1 MIRETPMTQYL
12 TTYDLVKGK
21 KLADRYTI
29 VGSRRQSGFAAAY
42 EATDPAG
49 ARCEVSLFPAGLFDQ
64 ADQAEEF
71 RERLLPWRE
80 VESPHVLRVREVLSL
95 AGGLL
100 LVTDL
105 PEGEGLRERLDR
117 DKRLTPVELVA
128 LGTQL
133 LEGLG
138 RIHGAGLVHGDI
150 KPRTIHLKGKGDA
163 LRAQL
168 VDGGITPSL
177 WSAKGLGEKTALI
190 GTPYYAPAEQFGG
203 EAADVRSDIYN
214 LATVLYEA
222 ATGVLP
228 WTGTSFLEVFQSKLK
243 DPPPMKKRAKDCE
256 LAPHLEAAILH
267 GCLADRR
274 KRYGSAREFQQA
286 LGAKG

>member
-1 MIRETPMTQYL
+1 MSQYL
-12 TTYDLVKGK
+12 TTYDLTKGK
-21 KLADRYTI
+21 KIAERYKI
-29 VGSRRQSGFAAAY
+29 VGSSRQSGFAASY

-64 ADQAEEF
+64 AEQAEEF
-71 RERLLPWRE
+71 RERLLPWCE
-80 VESPHVLRVREVLSL
+80 IDSGNVLKVREVLSL
-95 AGGLL
+95 SGGLL
-100 LVTDL
+100 LVTEV
-105 PEGEGLRERLDR
+105 PAGESLRKRLDSV
-117 DKRLTPVELVA
+117 KRLSSSEVIA

-150 KPRTIHLKGKGDA
+150 KPLTIHVAGKGA
-163 LRAQL
+163 KLTAAL

-177 WSAKGLGEKTALI
+177 WNAKGLGEKTALI

-214 LATVLYEA
+214 LATVLYEC
-222 ATGVLP
+222 ATGALP
-228 WTGTSFLEVFQSKLK
+228 WTGTSFLEVFQSKLA
-243 DPPPMKKRAKDCE
+243 DAPPMKKRAKDVE
-256 LAPHLEAAILH
+256 VEPHLEAAILR

-274 KRYGSAREFQQA
+274 KRYSSAREFQLA
-286 LGAKG
+286 LHGRE

>member
-1 MIRETPMTQYL
+1 MTQQYL

-29 VGSRRQSGFAAAY
+29 VTLRRQTGFAAVY

-49 ARCEVSLFPAGLFDQ
+49 ARCELSLFPAGLFEK

-80 VESPHVLRVREVLSL
+80 IDSAHVLHVREVLSVS
-95 AGGLL
+95 GGLL
-100 LVTDL
+100 LITDL
-105 PEGEGLRERLDR
+105 PSGEELRTRLDR
-117 DKRLTPVELVA
+117 EKRLSPTELVA
-128 LGTQL
+128 LGSQL
-133 LEGLG
+133 LDGLG

-150 KPRTIHLKGKGDA
+150 KPKTIHLDGKGA
-163 LRAQL
+163 KIRAQL

-190 GTPYYAPAEQFGG
+190 GTPYYAPIEQFGG

-214 LATVLYEA
+214 LATVLYECA
-222 ATGVLP
+222 AGVIP
-228 WTGTSFLEVFQSKLK
+228 WTGASFLEVFQSKMQ
-243 DPPPMKKRAKDCE
+243 DPPPMKKRAKEVE
-256 LAPHLEAAILH
+256 LEPTLEAAILR

-274 KRYGSAREFQQA
+274 KRYASAREFQQA
-286 LGAKG
+286 LVGKS

>member
-1 MIRETPMTQYL
+1 MPMTQYL

-21 KLADRYTI
+21 RLADRYTI
-29 VGSRRQSGFAAAY
+29 VGARRQSGFAAAY
-42 EATDPAG
+42 EATDAAG
-49 ARCEVSLFPAGLFDQ
+49 ERCEVSLFPAGLFDQ

-71 RERLLPWRE
+71 RSRLVPWRE
-80 VESPHVLRVREVLSL
+80 IESPHVLRVREVLSL

-105 PEGEGLRERLDR
+105 PVGEGLRERMDR
-117 DKRLTPVELVA
+117 EKRLSEAELVT

-150 KPRTIHLKGKGDA
+150 KPRTIHVSGKGAA
-163 LRAQL
+163 LMAML

-177 WSAKGLGEKTALI
+177 WNAKGLGEKTALI

-214 LATVLYEA
+214 LATVLYEC

-228 WTGTSFLEVFQSKLK
+228 WTGASFLEVFQSKLK
-243 DPPPMKKRAKDCE
+243 DPPPMKKRAKDVE
-256 LAPHLEAAILH
+256 VAPHLEAAILH
-267 GCLADRR
+267 ACQADRR

-286 LGAKG
+286 LNGRG

>member
-1 MIRETPMTQYL
+1 MTQYL

-29 VGSRRQSGFAAAY
+29 AGTRRQTGFAAVY
-42 EATDPAG
+42 EATDPSG
-49 ARCEVSLFPAGLFDQ
+49 GRCEVSLFPAGLFEK

-71 RERLLPWRE
+71 RERLLPWKE
-80 VESPHVLRVREVLSL
+80 IDSAHVLKVRDVISVS
-95 AGGLL
+95 GGLL
-100 LVTDL
+100 LVTDA
-105 PEGEGLRERLDR
+105 PPGEELRLRLDR
-117 DKRLTPVELVA
+117 EKRMEPSEVVA
-128 LGTQL
+128 VGSQL

-150 KPRTIHLKGKGDA
+150 KPKTIHVHGKGPKITC
-163 LRAQL
+163 QL

-214 LATVLYEA
+214 LATVLYECA
-222 ATGVLP
+222 AGVIP
-228 WTGTSFLEVFQSKLK
+228 WTGATFLEVFQSKLQ
-243 DPPPMKKRAKDCE
+243 DAPPVKKRAKEIE
-256 LAPHLEAAILH
+256 LDPQLEAAILR

-274 KRYGSAREFQQA
+274 KRYASAREFQQA
-286 LGAKG
+286 LGGKA

>member
-1 MIRETPMTQYL
+1 MTQYL
-12 TTYDLVKGK
+12 TTYDLVTGK

-29 VGSRRQSGFAAAY
+29 VGSRRQSGFAVAY
-42 EATDPAG
+42 QASDPDG
-49 ARCEVSLFPAGLFDQ
+49 ESCEVSLFPAGLFDQ

-71 RERLLPWRE
+71 RARLVPWCE
-80 VESPHVLRVREVLSL
+80 VESPHVLRVREVLAV

-100 LVTDL
+100 LVTDFAA
-105 PEGEGLRERLDR
+105 GECLRERMDR
-117 DKRLTPVELVA
+117 EKRMSPVELVV
-128 LGTQL
+128 LGTHL

-150 KPRTIHLKGKGDA
+150 KPKTIHVHGKGA
-163 LRAQL
+163 KIGCQL

-203 EAADVRSDIYN
+203 EAADVRSDIYR
-214 LATVLYEA
+214 LATVLYESA
-222 ATGVLP
+222 AGVIP
-228 WTGTSFLEVFQSKLK
+228 WTGATFLEVFQSKLQ
-243 DPPPMKKRAKDCE
+243 DAPPVKKRAKEID
-256 LAPHLEAAILH
+256 LDPKLEAAILR

-274 KRYGSAREFQQA
+274 NRYASAREFQQA
-286 LGAKG
+286 LGGKL

>member
-1 MIRETPMTQYL
+1 MTQYL

-29 VGSRRQSGFAAAY
+29 VGARRQSGFAAAY

-49 ARCEVSLFPAGLFDQ
+49 ERCEVSLFPAGLFDQ

-71 RERLLPWRE
+71 RSRLVPWRE
-80 VESPHVLRVREVLSL
+80 IESPHVLRVREVLSL

-105 PEGEGLRERLDR
+105 PHGEGLRERMDR
-117 DKRLTPVELVA
+117 EKRLSPLELVT
-128 LGTQL
+128 LGTHL

-150 KPRTIHLKGKGDA
+150 KPRTIHVSGKGAA
-163 LRAQL
+163 LTAML

-177 WSAKGLGEKTALI
+177 WNAKGLGEKTALI

-214 LATVLYEA
+214 LATVLYEC

-228 WTGTSFLEVFQSKLK
+228 WTGTSFLEVFQSKLN
-243 DPPPMKKRAKDCE
+243 DPPPMKKRAKDVE

-267 GCLADRR
+267 ACQADRR

-286 LGAKG
+286 LNGKG

>member
-1 MIRETPMTQYL
+1 MSQYL
-12 TTYDLVKGK
+12 TTYDLTKGK

-29 VGSRRQSGFAAAY
+29 VSSRRQTGFAAVYA
-42 EATDPAG
+42 ATDPAG
-49 ARCEVSLFPAGLFDQ
+49 AACEVSFFPAGLFEQ

-71 RERLLPWRE
+71 RERLLPWKE
-80 VESPHVLRVREVLSL
+80 VDSPHVLKVREVLSI

-100 LVTDL
+100 FVTEV
-105 PEGEGLRERLDR
+105 PSGEELRTRLDR
-117 DKRLTPVELVA
+117 EKLLSPLELVT
-128 LGTQL
+128 LGSQL

-150 KPRTIHLKGKGDA
+150 KPKTIHLSGIGPKLTG
-163 LRAQL
+163 QL

-177 WSAKGLGEKTALI
+177 WNAKGLGEKTALI

-214 LATVLYEA
+214 LATVLYEC

-228 WTGTSFLEVFQSKLK
+228 WTGASFLEVFQSKLQ
-243 DPPPMKKRAKDCE
+243 DPPPMKKRAKETDID
-256 LAPHLEAAILH
+256 PHLEAAILR
-267 GCLADRR
+267 GCLADKR
-274 KRYGSAREFQQA
+274 KRYASAREFQQT
-286 LGAKG
+286 LTGKE

>member
-1 MIRETPMTQYL
+1 MTQQYL

-29 VGSRRQSGFAAAY
+29 AGPRRQTGFAAVY

-49 ARCEVSLFPAGLFDQ
+49 ARCELSLFPAGLFEK

-71 RERLLPWRE
+71 RERLLPWKD
-80 VESPHVLRVREVLSL
+80 VDSAHVLKVREVLSI
-95 AGGLL
+95 AGGLVL
-100 LVTDL
+100 ITDL
-105 PEGEGLRERLDR
+105 PNGEELRVRLDKE
-117 DKRLTPVELVA
+117 KRLTPPELIA
-128 LGTQL
+128 LGSQL

-150 KPRTIHLKGKGDA
+150 KPKTIHVHGKGA
-163 LRAQL
+163 KITCQV

-214 LATVLYEA
+214 LATVLYECA
-222 ATGVLP
+222 AGVIP
-228 WTGTSFLEVFQSKLK
+228 WTGSSFLEVFQSKLQ
-243 DPPPMKKRAKDCE
+243 DAPPMKKRANGVE
-256 LAPHLEAAILH
+256 LDSHLEAAILR

-274 KRYGSAREFQQA
+274 KRYASAREFQQA
-286 LGAKG
+286 LAGNA

>member
-1 MIRETPMTQYL
+1 MTQYL

-29 VGSRRQSGFAAAY
+29 VGPRRQTGFAAAY

-64 ADQAEEF
+64 GDQAEEF
-71 RERLLPWRE
+71 RERLLPWKE
-80 VESPHVLRVREVLSL
+80 VDAAHVLRVREVLSI

-105 PEGEGLRERLDR
+105 PAGETLRERLAR
-117 DKRLTPVELVA
+117 KKQLTEAEVVS
-128 LGTQL
+128 LGCQL
-133 LEGLG
+133 LDGLG
-138 RIHGAGLVHGDI
+138 RVHGAGLVHGDI
-150 KPRTIHLKGKGDA
+150 KPLTIFVTADGPKLKSVLA
-163 LRAQL
+163 
-168 VDGGITPSL
+168 DGGVTPSL

-203 EAADVRSDIYN
+203 EPADVRSDIYN

-222 ATGVLP
+222 VTGVLP
-228 WTGTSFLEVFQSKLK
+228 WNGGSFLEVFQAKLH
-243 DPPPMKKRAKDCE
+243 DAPPMKSRAGVE
-256 LAPHLEAAILH
+256 IEGPLEAAILR

-274 KRYGSAREFQQA
+274 KRYSSAREFEQA
-286 LGAKG
+286 LNGKA

>member
-1 MIRETPMTQYL
+1 MTQYL
-12 TTYDLVKGK
+12 TTYDLTKGK

-29 VGSRRQSGFAAAY
+29 VGARRQSGFAAVY

-49 ARCEVSLFPAGLFDQ
+49 GRCELSLFPAGLFEQ

-80 VESPHVLRVREVLSL
+80 VDSAHVLRVREVLSV

-100 LVTDL
+100 LITDL
-105 PEGEGLRERLDR
+105 PNGEELRARLDR
-117 DKRLTPVELVA
+117 DKRLNALELVT
-128 LGTQL
+128 LGAQL

-138 RIHGAGLVHGDI
+138 RVHGAGLVHGDI
-150 KPRTIHLKGKGDA
+150 KPRTIHVAGKGAA
-163 LRAQL
+163 LTAML
-168 VDGGITPSL
+168 VDGGVTPSL

-190 GTPYYAPAEQFGG
+190 GTPYYAPVEQFGG

-228 WTGTSFLEVFQSKLK
+228 WTGTSFLEVFQSKLQ
-243 DPPPMKKRAKDCE
+243 DPPPMRKRAKDVE
-256 LAPHLEAAILH
+256 LEPALESAILR
-267 GCLADRR
+267 GCLTDKR

-286 LGAKG
+286 LTGKG

>member
-1 MIRETPMTQYL
+1 MTQQQYL

-29 VGSRRQSGFAAAY
+29 VGPRRQTGFAAVY

-49 ARCEVSLFPAGLFDQ
+49 ARCELSLFPAGLFEK

-71 RERLLPWRE
+71 RERLLPWKA
-80 VESPHVLRVREVLSL
+80 VDSAHALKVREVLSI

-100 LVTDL
+100 LITDL
-105 PEGEGLRERLDR
+105 PNGEELRVRLDR
-117 DKRLTPVELVA
+117 EKRITPAELIA
-128 LGTQL
+128 LGSQL

-150 KPRTIHLKGKGDA
+150 KPKTIHVHGKGA
-163 LRAQL
+163 KLTCQL

-214 LATVLYEA
+214 LATVLYECA
-222 ATGVLP
+222 AGVIP
-228 WTGTSFLEVFQSKLK
+228 WTGGSFLEVFQSKLQ
-243 DPPPMKKRAKDCE
+243 DAPPMKKRAQSVE
-256 LAPHLEAAILH
+256 LDSHLEAAILR

-274 KRYGSAREFQQA
+274 KRYASAREFQQA
-286 LGAKG
+286 LAGKMQM

>member
-1 MIRETPMTQYL
+1 MTQYL

-29 VGSRRQSGFAAAY
+29 VGPRRQTGFAAVY
-42 EATDPAG
+42 EATDPSG
-49 ARCEVSLFPAGLFDQ
+49 GRCELSLFPAGLFDQ

-71 RERLLPWRE
+71 RERLLPWKE
-80 VESPHVLRVREVLSL
+80 IGSAHVLAVREVLSV

-100 LVTDL
+100 FVTDL
-105 PEGEGLRERLDR
+105 PAGEELRSRLDR
-117 DKRLTPVELVA
+117 EKRLSSEELVT
-128 LGTQL
+128 LGSQL

-138 RIHGAGLVHGDI
+138 RVHGAGLVHGDI
-150 KPRTIHLKGKGDA
+150 KPKTIHVSGKGRKIQG
-163 LRAQL
+163 LL

-177 WSAKGLGEKTALI
+177 WNAKGLGEKTALI

-214 LATVLYEA
+214 LATVLYEC

-228 WTGTSFLEVFQSKLK
+228 WTGASFLEVFQSKLQ
-243 DPPPMKKRAKDCE
+243 DPPPMRKRAKEVEID
-256 LAPHLEAAILH
+256 PHLEAAILR
-267 GCLADRR
+267 GCLVDKR
-274 KRYGSAREFQQA
+274 KRYASAREFQQA
-286 LGAKG
+286 LSAKE

>member
-1 MIRETPMTQYL
+1 MTQYL

-29 VGSRRQSGFAAAY
+29 VALRRQTGFAAVY

-49 ARCEVSLFPAGLFDQ
+49 ARCELSLFPAGLFEK

-80 VESPHVLRVREVLSL
+80 IDSAHVLHVREVLSVS
-95 AGGLL
+95 GGLL
-100 LVTDL
+100 LITDL
-105 PEGEGLRERLDR
+105 PSGEELRTRLDR
-117 DKRLTPVELVA
+117 EKRLSSAELIA
-128 LGTQL
+128 LGSQL

-150 KPRTIHLKGKGDA
+150 KPKTIHVDGKGA
-163 LRAQL
+163 KLRALL

-177 WSAKGLGEKTALI
+177 WNAKGLGEKTALI
-190 GTPYYAPAEQFGG
+190 GTPYYAPIEQFGG

-214 LATVLYEA
+214 LATVLYECA
-222 ATGVLP
+222 AGVIP
-228 WTGTSFLEVFQSKLK
+228 WTGASFLEVFQSKMQ
-243 DPPPMKKRAKDCE
+243 DPPPMRKRAKECE
-256 LAPHLEAAILH
+256 LDSNLEAAILR
-267 GCLADRR
+267 GCLVDRR
-274 KRYGSAREFQQA
+274 MRYASAREFQQA
-286 LGAKG
+286 LAKS

>member
-1 MIRETPMTQYL
+1 MTQQYL

-29 VGSRRQSGFAAAY
+29 VGPRRQTGFAAVY
-42 EATDPAG
+42 EATDPSG
-49 ARCEVSLFPAGLFDQ
+49 ARCELSLFPAGLFEK

-80 VESPHVLRVREVLSL
+80 IDSTHVLHVREVLSI

-100 LVTDL
+100 LITDL
-105 PEGEGLRERLDR
+105 PSGEELRTRLDR
-117 DKRLTPVELVA
+117 ERRLSPAELIA
-128 LGTQL
+128 LGSQL

-150 KPRTIHLKGKGDA
+150 KPKTIHVHGKGA
-163 LRAQL
+163 KLGAQL

-214 LATVLYEA
+214 LATVLYECA
-222 ATGVLP
+222 AGVLP
-228 WTGTSFLEVFQSKLK
+228 WGGASFLEVFQAKLN
-243 DPPPMKKRAKDCE
+243 DAPPMKKRAKEVE
-256 LAPHLEAAILH
+256 LAPELEAAILR
-267 GCLADRR
+267 GCFADRR
-274 KRYGSAREFQQA
+274 KRYASAREFQQA
-286 LGAKG
+286 LAGKS